1 MKIRV
6 QFFSEATIEVDD
18 KFNCLAADDPKW
30 GTLNEDL
37 QEEYQNELIRT
48 IKEKTNIPF
57 LASEEKHIPYKQ
69 YIADVYREEDNSAIM
84 QY

>member
-30 GTLNEDL
+30 GFKA
-37 QEEYQNELIRT
+37 
-48 IKEKTNIPF
+48 IKF
-57 LASEEKHIPYKQ
+57 S
-69 YIADVYREEDNSAIM
+69 
-84 QY
+84 